1 MAVSYTHLKLGEYG
15 IDVSRD
21 ELCKIVEMVKEKRE
35 KGKYINDE
43 LFNDIVR
50 SVRGPFNF

>member
-1 MAVSYTHLKLGEYG
+1 MKAKLDACG

-21 ELCKIVEMVKEKRE
+21 ELCKIVEMVKQKRE
-35 KGKYINDE
+35 KGKYINDD
-43 LFNDIVR
+43 LFNEIVR